1 MFVSRSVAW
10 SVAPWSVA
18 QSRSRSFPRSLP
30 SISDPRVRLPLV
42 CVSAMTAATLGFGV
56 ASAKAAPT
64 LVDDPMPIPAP
75 ISAPALPGAA
85 ALPGVPGVP
94 GAAVGNSSAGVNAAN
109 SFLQVLNGMLNKV
122 VPGVGSIMPSDV
134 SSLTP
139 PAAGVPGAPALE
151 TPPVGTPPAA
161 AAPAPGFVPQTL
173 AGSRTFS
180 GSKN

>member
-139 PAAGVPGAPALE
+139 PAARVPGAPALE

-161 AAPAPGFVPQTL
+161 GMAPAFVPQTL

>member
-1 MFVSRSVAW
+1 MA
-10 SVAPWSVA
+10 
-18 QSRSRSFPRSLP
+18 
-30 SISDPRVRLPLV
+30 DPRVRLPLV
-42 CVSAMTAATLGFGV
+42 CASAMTVATLGFGI

-64 LVDDPMPIPAP
+64 LVDDPLPIPAP
-75 ISAPALPGAA
+75 ISAPALPGA
-85 ALPGVPGVP
+85 P

-139 PAAGVPGAPALE
+139 PTGAVPGAVPGAPALE
-151 TPPVGTPPAA
+151 TPPVGTPPA

-180 GSKN
+180 GTVH